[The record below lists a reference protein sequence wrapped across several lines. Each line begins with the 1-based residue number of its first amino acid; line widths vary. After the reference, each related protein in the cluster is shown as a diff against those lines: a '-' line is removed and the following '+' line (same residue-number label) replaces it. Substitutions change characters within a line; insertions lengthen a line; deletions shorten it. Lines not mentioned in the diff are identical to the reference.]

1 MHRNNSISDQT
12 YIWQKEKE
20 VRQYK
25 RLWARL
31 AGSLSFCLCERRNI
45 MSNNIEKKINS
56 IKSEIKK
63 LENEI
68 KQLEKE
74 NVNFYAV
81 IMQSDGV
88 SREYFQIAS
97 EAISEAEVK
106 ELVQDNYWRYA
117 DDYSI
122 GYVPV
127 SKETHQKIGDLVQ
140 LKLLQKNI
148 DKCQKQINGFYN
160 LDGMAVF
167 EQQLDRA
174 IKYSERVIELSIVND
189 DIVFIDFDD

>member
-1 MHRNNSISDQT
+1 
-12 YIWQKEKE
+12 
-20 VRQYK
+20 
-25 RLWARL
+25 
-31 AGSLSFCLCERRNI
+31 

-97 EAISEAEVK
+97 KAISEAEVK
-106 ELVQDNYWRYA
+106 ELIQDNYWRYS

-148 DKCQKQINGFYN
+148 GKCRKQINGFYN
-160 LDGMAVF
+160 LDEMAVF
-167 EQQLDRA
+167 EQQLDKA
-174 IKYSERVIELSIVND
+174 IKHSERVIELSIVND

>member
-1 MHRNNSISDQT
+1 
-12 YIWQKEKE
+12 
-20 VRQYK
+20 
-25 RLWARL
+25 
-31 AGSLSFCLCERRNI
+31 

-106 ELVQDNYWRYA
+106 ELVQDNCWRYA

-140 LKLLQKNI
+140 LKCLQKNI

>member
-12 YIWQKEKE
+12 YIWQKEKKI
-20 VRQYK
+20 RQYK
-25 RLWARL
+25 RLLARL

-106 ELVQDNYWRYA
+106 ELVQDN
-117 DDYSI
+117 
-122 GYVPV
+122 
-127 SKETHQKIGDLVQ
+127 
-140 LKLLQKNI
+140 
-148 DKCQKQINGFYN
+148 
-160 LDGMAVF
+160 
-167 EQQLDRA
+167 
-174 IKYSERVIELSIVND
+174 
-189 DIVFIDFDD
+189 

>member
-1 MHRNNSISDQT
+1 
-12 YIWQKEKE
+12 
-20 VRQYK
+20 
-25 RLWARL
+25 
-31 AGSLSFCLCERRNI
+31 

-74 NVNFYAV
+74 NVNFYTV

-148 DKCQKQINGFYN
+148 DKCRKQINGFYN

>member
-1 MHRNNSISDQT
+1 
-12 YIWQKEKE
+12 
-20 VRQYK
+20 
-25 RLWARL
+25 
-31 AGSLSFCLCERRNI
+31 

-81 IMQSDGV
+81 IIQSDGV

-127 SKETHQKIGDLVQ
+127 SKETHQKLV
-140 LKLLQKNI
+140 I
-148 DKCQKQINGFYN
+148 WFN
-160 LDGMAVF
+160 LNCYRKTLTNV
-167 EQQLDRA
+167 RN
-174 IKYSERVIELSIVND
+174 K
-189 DIVFIDFDD
+189 

>member
-1 MHRNNSISDQT
+1 
-12 YIWQKEKE
+12 
-20 VRQYK
+20 
-25 RLWARL
+25 
-31 AGSLSFCLCERRNI
+31 

-148 DKCQKQINGFYN
+148 DKCHYIVRTGYHYCDVADGY
-160 LDGMAVF
+160 LD
-167 EQQLDRA
+167 DRD
-174 IKYSERVIELSIVND
+174 RNVRPFL
-189 DIVFIDFDD
+189 

>member
-1 MHRNNSISDQT
+1 
-12 YIWQKEKE
+12 
-20 VRQYK
+20 
-25 RLWARL
+25 
-31 AGSLSFCLCERRNI
+31 

-106 ELVQDNYWRYA
+106 E
-117 DDYSI
+117 
-122 GYVPV
+122 
-127 SKETHQKIGDLVQ
+127 THQKIGDLVQ

-148 DKCQKQINGFYN
+148 DKCRKQINGFYN

>member
-1 MHRNNSISDQT
+1 MHRNNSILSQT

-81 IMQSDGV
+81 IMQYDGV

-140 LKLLQKNI
+140 LKFLQKNI
-148 DKCQKQINGFYN
+148 DKCRKQINGFYN

-167 EQQLDRA
+167 EQQLDKTVEKLNWEINA
-174 IKYSERVIELSIVND
+174 VV
-189 DIVFIDFDD
+189 DISDVTFVDFDD